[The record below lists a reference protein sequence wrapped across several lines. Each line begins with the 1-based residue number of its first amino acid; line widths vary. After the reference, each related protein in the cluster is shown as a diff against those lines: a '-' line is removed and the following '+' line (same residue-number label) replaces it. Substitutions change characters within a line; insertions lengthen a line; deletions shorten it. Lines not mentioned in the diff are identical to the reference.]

1 MMNLNKDEAR
11 LYNFVI
17 EIINQ
22 VMDNYGYDIVLGK
35 EKSNKC
41 YTSDF
46 ENIYVFNENDTIYDK
61 AELISLGYYLFKRL
75 GLEDIELSINKND
88 ELCDLLDILDIEYL
102 TNLNDNDL
110 VWNYVF
116 ENVIIGSGS
125 NNSFKLDIKKFIN
138 QLMKKI
144 NIDALQRIIDVNI
157 KAVSEEELYHALK
170 VAQDL
175 RLNNINVLINK
186 KNDSKFDIL
195 LKDEDLKKG
204 IITVRDN
211 HVNEEFK
218 IDESEIVDYILGNI

>member
-116 ENVIIGSGS
+116 ENAIIGSGS
-125 NNSFKLDIKKFIN
+125 NNSFKLDIKKIIN
-138 QLMKKI
+138 QLMEKI

-170 VAQDL
+170 IAQDL

-204 IITVRDN
+204 IITIRDN

>member
-35 EKSNKC
+35 EKSSKC

-125 NNSFKLDIKKFIN
+125 NNSFKLDIKKLIN

-195 LKDEDLKKG
+195 LKDEDLNKG

>member
-125 NNSFKLDIKKFIN
+125 NNSFKLDIKKLIN

>member
-116 ENVIIGSGS
+116 ENAIIGSGS
-125 NNSFKLDIKKFIN
+125 NNSFKLDIKKLIN
-138 QLMKKI
+138 QLMEKI

-170 VAQDL
+170 IAQDL

-204 IITVRDN
+204 IITIRDN

>member
-46 ENIYVFNENDTIYDK
+46 EKIYVFNENDTIYDK

-125 NNSFKLDIKKFIN
+125 NNSFKLDIKKLIN

-186 KNDSKFDIL
+186 TNDSKFDIL

>member
-116 ENVIIGSGS
+116 ENAIIGSGS
-125 NNSFKLDIKKFIN
+125 NNSFKLDIKKLIN
-138 QLMKKI
+138 QLMEKI
-144 NIDALQRIIDVNI
+144 NIDALHRIIDVNI

-170 VAQDL
+170 IAQDL

-204 IITVRDN
+204 IITIRDN

>member
-1 MMNLNKDEAR
+1 
-11 LYNFVI
+11 
-17 EIINQ
+17 
-22 VMDNYGYDIVLGK
+22 MDNYGYDIVLGK

-125 NNSFKLDIKKFIN
+125 NNSFKLDIKKLIN

-186 KNDSKFDIL
+186 TNDSKFDIL

>member
-116 ENVIIGSGS
+116 ENAIIGSGS
-125 NNSFKLDIKKFIN
+125 NNSFKLDIKKLIN
-138 QLMKKI
+138 QLMEKI

-170 VAQDL
+170 IAQDL

-186 KNDSKFDIL
+186 KNDSKLDIL

-204 IITVRDN
+204 IITIRDN

>member
-116 ENVIIGSGS
+116 ENAIIGSGS
-125 NNSFKLDIKKFIN
+125 NNSFKLDIKKLIN
-138 QLMKKI
+138 QLMEKI

-204 IITVRDN
+204 IITIRDN